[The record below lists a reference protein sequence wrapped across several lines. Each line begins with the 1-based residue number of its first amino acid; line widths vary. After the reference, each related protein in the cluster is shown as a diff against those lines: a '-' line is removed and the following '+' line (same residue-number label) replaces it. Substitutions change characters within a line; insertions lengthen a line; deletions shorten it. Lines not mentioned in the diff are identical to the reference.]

1 MIRIIIGLLLAFG
14 AVGGMDDPA
23 QAGDLAYQIAAA
35 ALGLL
40 LMFWG
45 IKSLDKA
52 SSL

>member
-23 QAGDLAYQIAAA
+23 QADHMVTQLAL
-35 ALGLL
+35 ALVGLL